1 MIGKRR
7 EVLIFISLTPIYKL
21 LFSSQAFEFMR
32 RRKSREAGLK
42 REITHSIRFNSREL
56 SAINQYC
63 KQFQVKNKAKFMR
76 EAIITEVLRKFDENY
91 PTLWNDDQL
100 RLF

>member
-1 MIGKRR
+1 MKRR
-7 EVLIFISLTPIYKL
+7 KKIDT
-21 LFSSQAFEFMR
+21 R
-32 RRKSREAGLK
+32 LK
-42 REITHSIRFNSREL
+42 RELSHSIRFNSREV

-63 KQFQVKNKAKFMR
+63 ERFRVTNRAKFMR

-91 PTLWNDDQL
+91 PTLWDDAQQ

>member
-1 MIGKRR
+1 VTNAI
-7 EVLIFISLTPIYKL
+7 
-21 LFSSQAFEFMR
+21 MR
-32 RRKSREAGLK
+32 RRKVINSGLK
-42 REITHSIRFNSREL
+42 RELSASIRFNSREL

-63 KQFQVKNKAKFMR
+63 KQFRVTNKAKFMR

-91 PTLWNDDQL
+91 PTLWDDTQL

>member
-1 MIGKRR
+1 MKRR
-7 EVLIFISLTPIYKL
+7 KKTDLS
-21 LFSSQAFEFMR
+21 
-32 RRKSREAGLK
+32 LK
-42 REITHSIRFNSREL
+42 RELSHSIRFNTREA

-63 KQFQVKNKAKFMR
+63 ERFRVTNKAKFMR

-91 PTLWNDDQL
+91 PTLWEDPQL